1 MKKLIWGNESDTM
14 ADYPDFVETC
24 GYGDVRGIG
33 GANCRHSFHP
43 FLEGI
48 SEPAYTPEELEGMK
62 SKNRPKVEFDGRV
75 YDAYQATQEQRRI
88 EREIRKQTRRKM
100 AFESSGC
107 DEKRAAAASAKLRTL
122 NAKYKTF
129 SKKAGLPEQRDR
141 MEVLYP

>member
-1 MKKLIWGNESDTM
+1 M

-33 GANCRHSFHP
+33 GANCRQRHSFHP

-62 SKNRPKVEFDGRV
+62 SKNRPKIEFDGKV
-75 YDAYQATQEQRRI
+75 YDQYQATQRQREI
-88 EREIRKQTRRKM
+88 EREIRKQKRRKM
-100 AFESSGC
+100 AFESSGLN
-107 DEKRAAAASAKLRTL
+107 DKATATSAKLRTL
-122 NAKYKTF
+122 NAKYKAF